1 MKRLRLGVLG
11 TGLAARLLYMP
22 ALKQL
27 GHKIDLVACANRR
40 RAKAEDYA
48 EVMGIPLVVDT
59 AEQLLA
65 LPDIQAVLISLPID
79 IQPKYVKLAL
89 SRGIAVLSEKPVAPS
104 VAVGRRLLKLTAS
117 FKAPWLVG
125 ENFDFMPHVRKLVQW
140 IRSQRL
146 GDLRMIQA
154 VHIAKMDRNNPY
166 FHTAWRRKPK
176 FVGGFVVDGG
186 VHLAHVVRLCVG
198 MPVAVRNLTACFD
211 KALYPIDSSVAALEF
226 HGGLL
231 GTWTS
236 CFSSHYQGPMLR
248 VYGSKGYAELNWD
261 NATAY
266 DAKGKPTVFR
276 ANVDSFYAEFD
287 HFANAVCQRT
297 KLALLPEDALKD
309 LEFIESIV
317 SRGQV
322 RVGRSL

>member
-1 MKRLRLGVLG
+1 
-11 TGLAARLLYMP
+11 MP

-48 EVMGIPLVVDT
+48 KLMGIPLVVDT

-104 VAVGRRLLKLTAS
+104 VAVGRRLLKLTSS
-117 FKAPWLVG
+117 FRAPWLVG

-166 FHTAWRRKPK
+166 FYTAWRRKPE

-198 MPVAVRNLTACFD
+198 MPVRVRNLTACFD
-211 KALYPIDSSVAALEF
+211 KTLHPIDSAVAALEF

-261 NATAY
+261 NAVAY
-266 DAKGKPTVFR
+266 DAKGKPTVFH
-276 ANVDSFYAEFD
+276 ANVNSFYAEFD
-287 HFANAVCQRT
+287 HFADVVCQRT
-297 KLALLPEDALKD
+297 KLALLPEDALQD
-309 LEFIESIV
+309 LEFIQSIV
-317 SRGQV
+317 SPGQIRV
-322 RVGRSL
+322 RRSV